1 MSQDAFSY
9 TQLKKLDDILD
20 RLNAIESNNLKEN
33 AEDREKLIFSAKN
46 ELLEFIKYI
55 NEIPEKML
63 TGVEAMRAGI
73 KNSV

>member
-1 MSQDAFSY
+1 MESEWFDKIPKNFRSP
-9 TQLKKLDDILD
+9 
-20 RLNAIESNNLKEN
+20 ESNNLKEN

-73 KNSV
+73 KDSV